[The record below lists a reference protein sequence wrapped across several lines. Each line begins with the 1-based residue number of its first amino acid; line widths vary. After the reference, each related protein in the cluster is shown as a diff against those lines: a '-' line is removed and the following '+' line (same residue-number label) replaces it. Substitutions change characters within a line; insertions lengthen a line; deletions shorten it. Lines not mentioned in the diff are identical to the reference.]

1 MPPKK
6 KGGKGKKVND
16 NPAAFEAE
24 EKLKRAEAEILAL
37 QRLLDHHREESHQ
50 SRLSEKEWRE
60 RVDAFQ
66 VAMEQQRENT
76 LDITSDMSRQYKAM
90 QEQLIKRNDQL
101 EKDCKHLTA
110 EVKQKDEEIGELR
123 GELDM
128 SKKDMEEL
136 KKDNQEKIEALTND
150 FEKMLSETLDKMQE
164 RLRDVEGEG
173 GR

>member
-1 MPPKK
+1 MNAERRPP
-6 KGGKGKKVND
+6 
-16 NPAAFEAE
+16 PEQ
-24 EKLKRAEAEILAL
+24 LAGTCTRCGPPNCPPPISL
-37 QRLLDHHREESHQ
+37 SLPVDHHREESHQ

-128 SKKDMEEL
+128 SKKDMEVR
-136 KKDNQEKIEALTND
+136 TW
-150 FEKMLSETLDKMQE
+150 F
-164 RLRDVEGEG
+164 
-173 GR
+173 